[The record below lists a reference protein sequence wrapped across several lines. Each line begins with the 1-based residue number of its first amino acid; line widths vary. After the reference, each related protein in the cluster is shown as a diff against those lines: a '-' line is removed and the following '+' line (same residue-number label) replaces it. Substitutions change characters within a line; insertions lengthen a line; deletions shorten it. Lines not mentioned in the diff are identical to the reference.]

1 MGQLITDVINLPEL
15 IGYVREV
22 AQVPGPTLAGLLP
35 QRPVD
40 DIEFELTNIETPTL
54 EVARYRS
61 WDTAP
66 PLGRRPGFATI
77 RGEILPLGLS
87 MKLNE
92 REIVRFN
99 NFRAS
104 LPGGSVQDVYDDAV
118 QTARAALWRIERSRA
133 DVLVDGK
140 VTIDE
145 NGIKLEADYG
155 VPGTHI
161 VTAATAW
168 SDHAAST
175 PLTNLAAWTKI
186 YKADNAGRLPAA
198 WLMSSDAMADLTLNA
213 EVRNLTPVTG
223 VVPGI
228 VTADTVAQVAR
239 SMGIAPFVIFDGQAP
254 NPSTGVME
262 ALINARKVIAVPQS
276 GLGEVFVGTHAMATG
291 LVGRGILRRDQAP
304 GIVTWV
310 EEETRPAG
318 IITTSEA
325 VALPVLRDPK
335 SLFVATV

>member
-1 MGQLITDVINLPEL
+1 MGELITSVIDIPEL
-15 IGYVREV
+15 IGYTREV
-22 AQVPGPTLAGLLP
+22 ATLPGPTLAGILP
-35 QRPVD
+35 QRDVE
-40 DIEFELTNIETPTL
+40 DIEYELQNIETPTL
-54 EVARYRS
+54 EVARYRA

-77 RGEILPLGLS
+77 RGELLPLGLS

-99 NFRAS
+99 NFRAN
-104 LPGGSVQDVYDDAV
+104 LPNGTLQDVYDDAV
-118 QTARAALWRIERSRA
+118 QTARAALWRIERARA
-133 DVLVDGK
+133 DVLTDGK
-140 VTIDE
+140 VTIAE
-145 NGIKLEADYG
+145 NGVVLEADYG
-155 VPGTHI
+155 VPGTHL

-168 SDHAAST
+168 STTATAV
-175 PLTNLAAWTKI
+175 PITNLQAWEVI
-186 YKADNAGRLPAA
+186 YRADNGGRPPAA
-198 WLMSSDAMADLTLNA
+198 WLMSSAVMADLTLNA
-213 EVRNLTPVTG
+213 QIRTLAPVTG
-223 VVPGI
+223 VVPGVI
-228 VTADTVAQVAR
+228 TADTVGQVAR

-254 NPSTGVME
+254 NPTTGVME
-262 ALINARKVIAVPQS
+262 AELNARHVIAVPAG

-325 VALPVLRDPK
+325 IALPVLRDPK
-335 SLFVATV
+335 ALFRAVV